1 MIRILLV
8 ITALFTLSSC
18 GSYRNK
24 ILRKYCT
31 ADTITTTKVDTFTSF
46 KRDTF
51 YTPADTVKQQV
62 YLECDSNGKV
72 KPVKPRHFGEG
83 HVRGI
88 IMVDT
93 NGILTAKC
101 MADSLLHIIDSLNTT
116 ITIDKQTKISKVR
129 EVSDGVSP
137 HWRIVAI
144 IGWVILIF
152 QFAFDR
158 IMQKLSS

>member
-31 ADTITTTKVDTFTSF
+31 ADTITTIKVDTFTSF

-51 YTPADTVKQQV
+51 YIPADTVA
-62 YLECDSNGKV
+62 YTWFLECDSMLKRV
-72 KPVKPRHFGEG
+72 KPMSKSFGTG

-101 MADSLLHIIDSLNTT
+101 MADSLLHIIDSLQTT
-116 ITIDKQTKISKVR
+116 ITIDKQTQISKVR

-158 IMQKLSS
+158 IMQKLSK